1 MTTSLPFRV
10 GPKGF
15 DLSGPLPR
23 LAELGHVHFL
33 GIGGIGMSG
42 IARIMLQRGVEVS
55 GSDAAAVPALEEL
68 AAWGARVGVGF
79 DPGRL
84 SGVDTVV
91 CSSAVRPGNPELRAA
106 RDAGLRVLHRSQ
118 ALAVLMAN
126 RRAVAVTG
134 TNGKTTTTAMLT
146 EVLRHAGMDPSFAIG
161 GQLISANTNGWNG
174 SGDTFVAE
182 ADESDASF
190 LVYRPQLA
198 ILTNAQADHLDHY
211 GTSAGVAAAFAAFV
225 DSLGAQGVLVG
236 CLDDPGAARLVRDRA
251 AAGLAAVGYGR
262 AGSGTGS
269 SQPSE
274 SSDADPAVA
283 FVRIVD
289 EQFDSGTTAFT
300 LRGDFGEQP
309 VTLAVPGRHN
319 VDNATGAFCAALQLG
334 VSPAQAVAG
343 LAAFTGT
350 RRRFEVRG
358 RAGGVSVVDDYA
370 HNPPKVAAAVATA
383 RQSVGDGGRVVA
395 VFQPHL
401 YSRTRDFAHQFGQAL
416 SAADLVAVTEVY
428 PARED
433 PIPGVSGRL
442 VADHVGA
449 PVTWLPQVGHVP
461 GWVRSVTHPG
471 DLVLL
476 IGAGDIT
483 AQAPCILQALGGQPQ
498 AGQPQEQHPQPGPA
512 SQGSGG

>member
-1 MTTSLPFRV
+1 M
-10 GPKGF
+10 
-15 DLSGPLPR
+15 SGPLPR

-358 RAGGVSVVDDYA
+358 RAGGV
-370 HNPPKVAAAVATA
+370 
-383 RQSVGDGGRVVA
+383 